1 MLKIAIAASVLIVAP
16 AHAQTKAVGA
26 DLLPVEVAYKEL
38 ASGQTGLAIRKLEDH
53 EGIAAND
60 PSRLIN
66 LASAY
71 ARLGQNERASQLYKA
86 AMRSDSFY
94 EVQLANGQWKGRRQT
109 ILEQLPFGPKDHPRI
124 HKPHF

>member
-1 MLKIAIAASVLIVAP
+1 MRTLIVAACALVAAP
-16 AHAQTKAVGA
+16 ALAQTKAVGA

-38 ASGQTGLAIRKLEDH
+38 ANGQTGLAIRKLEDRD
-53 EGIAAND
+53 GVAAND

-86 AMRSDSFY
+86 AIRSDMVY
-94 EVQLANGQWKGRRQT
+94 EVQLANGQWLDSRAVAQMGLDRLLVSVAAR
-109 ILEQLPFGPKDHPRI
+109 
-124 HKPHF
+124 